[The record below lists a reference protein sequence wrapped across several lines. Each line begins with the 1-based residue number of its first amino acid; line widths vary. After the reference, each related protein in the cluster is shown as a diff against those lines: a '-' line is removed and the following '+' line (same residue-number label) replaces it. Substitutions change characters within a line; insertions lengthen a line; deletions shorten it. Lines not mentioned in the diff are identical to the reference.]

1 MHEFTDSIFM
11 GIKQVNGL
19 LLLLMVLLAVMMMTT
34 LSLLIMMIFVD
45 NYDHLAF
52 VRQFKITVQQACY
65 Y

>member
-1 MHEFTDSIFM
+1 M